1 MTKPAG
7 PDRKPL
13 VAGNWKLHNNH
24 LEAIALTQ
32 KIAFTLSRKDF
43 DAVEVAVLPPF
54 TALRSVQTL
63 VQADKLEVS
72 YGAQDISPH
81 VQGAYTGEV
90 SGPMLAKLGC
100 RYTLAGHSERRQY
113 HHEDDALVS
122 AKAQAA
128 VRAGLTPIVCVGEP
142 LEIREDGGQVG
153 HCLTQLDGSL
163 AGLTAEQ
170 VAGLVVAYEPVWAI
184 GTGKVASPEDAQEI
198 CAAIRERITGVHGAA
213 AACGARILY
222 GGSVK
227 ADNMPAIM
235 AQPDID
241 GALVGGASL
250 DAGEFAKI
258 CRYREVVA

>member
-1 MTKPAG
+1 VTKAAG

-63 VQADKLEVS
+63 IQADKLTVS
-72 YGAQDISPH
+72 YGAQDISPYDK
-81 VQGAYTGEV
+81 GAYTGEV

-100 RYTLAGHSERRQY
+100 RYALAGHSERRQY

-142 LEIREDGGQVG
+142 LEVREEGGHVG

-170 VAGLVVAYEPVWAI
+170 VAGLVIAYEPVWAI
-184 GTGKVASPEDAQEI
+184 GTGKVARPEDAQEI
-198 CAAIRERITGVHGAA
+198 CAVIRERITGVHGAA
-213 AACGARILY
+213 AASGARILY

-227 ADNMPAIM
+227 ANNMPDIM